1 MKIKSEKNIT
11 NLKIIEN
18 KNDRYSLIK
27 LEYKLMSTFILSQL
41 NKYIFLLLFRIE
53 SLLSK
58 TKFSRIQTN
67 LNKKQTQ

>member
-1 MKIKSEKNIT
+1 MKIKSEKNTT

-41 NKYIFLLLFRIE
+41 NKYIFLLLFPIE

>member
-1 MKIKSEKNIT
+1 MKIKSEKNTT

-41 NKYIFLLLFRIE
+41 NKYIFFIIVSIE

>member
-1 MKIKSEKNIT
+1 MKIKSEKNTT

-53 SLLSK
+53 FLLSK

>member
-1 MKIKSEKNIT
+1 MKIKSEKNTT

-41 NKYIFLLLFRIE
+41 NKYIFLLLFPLNLCYRRRN
-53 SLLSK
+53 
-58 TKFSRIQTN
+58 SREY
-67 LNKKQTQ
+67 KQI